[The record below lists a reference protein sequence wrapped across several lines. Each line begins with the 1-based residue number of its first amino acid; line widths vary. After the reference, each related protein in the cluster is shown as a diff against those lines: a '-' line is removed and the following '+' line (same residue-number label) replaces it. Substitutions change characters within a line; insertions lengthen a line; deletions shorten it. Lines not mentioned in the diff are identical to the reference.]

1 MVNARTERML
11 QFLFLLGFILVT
23 DGCVKPFVPPANNA
37 VTGYLV
43 VDGIILGNG
52 VRTNIRLSRS
62 RNLGDSSQ
70 NSPEAGATVQIDDEN
85 GSSVQLTEGSNGIY
99 FTDALFTSTGHYRLK
114 IFSAGRDYTS
124 DLVVIKETPLIDS
137 VSWEQR
143 GDVHIF
149 VSTHDPSNQTHY
161 YRWNYTETSEYHSA
175 FESHLDFIDGKII
188 FLEPEA
194 YKSVC
199 YQDFESA
206 RIIIGNSSALSSDLI
221 NRQPITIVP
230 NDNSKISVRYS
241 IIVRQFALP
250 VEAYEYWRLLNQN
263 NEATGGLFDPQP
275 ALLMGNIHCLQDAG
289 EPVVGFI
296 SGATL
301 QEKRIFIRH
310 SELPDRI
317 PVMEANCLPVN
328 IHPDSAVFQLNRN
341 PDDRPGYFTTGPPPG
356 LAIVPRKCVDCTV
369 RGGVITK
376 PLFW

>member
-1 MVNARTERML
+1 MVNARVNRTL
-11 QFLFLLGFILVT
+11 KFLFLLGCILIT
-23 DGCVKPFVPPANNA
+23 DSCVKPFVPP
-37 VTGYLV
+37 VHDSVGGFLV

-52 VRTNIRLSRS
+52 ASTNIRISRS
-62 RNLGDSSQ
+62 RSLGDSTQ
-70 NSPEAGATVQIDDEN
+70 NSPENGASVHIEDEN
-85 GSSVQLTEGSNGIY
+85 GSSVTLTEDSNGIY
-99 FTDALFTSTGHYRLK
+99 STNALFTSAGRYRLK
-114 IFSAGRDYTS
+114 IFTAGREYSS
-124 DLVVIKETPLIDS
+124 DVVVIKETPPIDS
-137 VSWEQR
+137 VRWEQQ
-143 GDVHIF
+143 GDVHIYLY
-149 VSTHDPSNQTHY
+149 THDPSNQTHY
-161 YRWNYTETSEYHSA
+161 YRWNYTETSEYHSS

-194 YKSVC
+194 YKTIC
-199 YQDFESA
+199 YQSFESS
-206 RIIIGNSSALSSDLI
+206 RIILGNSSALSSDQI

-250 VEAYEYWRLLNQN
+250 VEAYDYWRLLNQN

-275 ALLMGNIHCLQDAG
+275 ALLTGNIHCLQDAS

-317 PVMEANCLPVN
+317 PVMEANCVAVN
-328 IHPDSAVFQLNRN
+328 TTPDSAVILLNKN
-341 PDDRPGYFTTGPPPG
+341 PNDRPAYFTTGPPPG
-356 LAIVPRKCVDCTV
+356 VAIVPRKCVDCTV
-369 RGGVITK
+369 RGGIITK